1 MLFSS
6 TTFLFLFLPITILLY
21 FIMPKKLRNG
31 VLLLVSL
38 IFYGWGEPRLVI
50 LMLISILVGY
60 LTGIMVY
67 HARKQNRAAMAKAA
81 VWIAVVYNVGV
92 LAVYK
97 YTDFFISNINHLFH
111 TDFALWKLALPLGIS
126 FYSFQMMSYTI
137 DVYRNDAKVQWNP
150 INLAAYLTLFPQLIA
165 GPIVRYQTVADQI
178 EDRTESFDLFSAGV
192 CRFLAG
198 LGKKIL
204 LANTIGELFST
215 LSVLPVSENSI
226 ALAWLS
232 SFAYTFQIYFDFSG
246 YSDMAIG
253 LGKMFGFEFLEN
265 FKYPYISHS
274 ITEFWRRWH
283 ISLSSWFRDYVYIPL
298 GGSRQGKAKT
308 IRNIFIVWFLTGFWH
323 GAAWNFIIWGMYF
336 FCLLMIEKLF
346 LLKVLQKVPA
356 WIQHLYTLFFVNL
369 SWVIFSYDTLGSLG
383 NALGNMFG
391 LTGLPLWNEMTGY
404 YYTAYAFILII
415 LVLASTPYPKLWYE
429 KLVTGLDQRKTGVF
443 AGTALQTVLIL
454 AVLLMSTACLASDSF
469 NPFLYFRF

>member
-21 FIMPKKLRNG
+21 FMMPKKLRNG

-265 FKYPYISHS
+265 FKYPYISKS

-336 FCLLMIEKLF
+336 FCLLMIEKLC
-346 LLKVLQKVPA
+346 LLKVLKKVPA

-391 LTGLPLWNEMTGY
+391 FTGLPLWNEMTGY

-429 KLVTGLDQRKTGVF
+429 KLVTGLDQKKAGVF
-443 AGTALQTVLIL
+443 TGTALQTVLVL

>member
-21 FIMPKKLRNG
+21 FMMPKKLRNG

-265 FKYPYISHS
+265 FEYPYISRS

-346 LLKVLQKVPA
+346 LLKVLEKVPA

-391 LTGLPLWNEMTGY
+391 FTRLPLWNEMTGY

-429 KLVTGLDQRKTGVF
+429 KLVTGLDQKKAGVF
-443 AGTALQTVLIL
+443 TGTALQTVLVL

>member
-21 FIMPKKLRNG
+21 FMMPKKLRNG

-178 EDRTESFDLFSAGV
+178 EDSTESFDLFSAGV

-265 FKYPYISHS
+265 FEYPYISRS

-283 ISLSSWFRDYVYIPL
+283 ISLSSWFREYVYIPL

-346 LLKVLQKVPA
+346 LLKVLEKVPA

-391 LTGLPLWNEMTGY
+391 FTRLPLWNEMTGY

-429 KLVTGLDQRKTGVF
+429 KLVTGLDQKKAGVF
-443 AGTALQTVLIL
+443 TGTALQTVLVL